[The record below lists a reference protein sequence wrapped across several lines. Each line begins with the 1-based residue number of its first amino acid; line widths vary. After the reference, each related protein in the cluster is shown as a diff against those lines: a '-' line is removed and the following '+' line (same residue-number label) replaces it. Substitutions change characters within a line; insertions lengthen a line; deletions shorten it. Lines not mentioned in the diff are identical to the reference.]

1 MDLECFLT
9 FGDFAV
15 PKFFLHDKIIDKTQT
30 QKKQQQTNKQT
41 NNIPHTV
48 LEYVS
53 HKSSLKFL
61 HDMLNLKELELLT

>member
-30 QKKQQQTNKQT
+30 QKKKKKKKQTNKQHSAHCFGVR
-41 NNIPHTV
+41 ISQIISKISAW
-48 LEYVS
+48 YV
-53 HKSSLKFL
+53 KP
-61 HDMLNLKELELLT
+61 

>member
-30 QKKQQQTNKQT
+30 QKKKKTNKQTNKQT
-41 NNIPHTV
+41 TFRT
-48 LEYVS
+48 LFWSTY
-53 HKSSLKFL
+53 
-61 HDMLNLKELELLT
+61 LTNRL